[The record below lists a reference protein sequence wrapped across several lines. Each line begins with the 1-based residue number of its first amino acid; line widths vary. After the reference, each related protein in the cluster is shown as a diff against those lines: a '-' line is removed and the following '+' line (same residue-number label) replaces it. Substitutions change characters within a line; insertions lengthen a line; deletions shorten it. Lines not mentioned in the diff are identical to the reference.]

1 MLFVLGRRADRWGHI
16 LGVLSVVASFVIG
29 LLIFLQTLGL
39 EPAARTREQSLYDWI
54 SVAALQVDF
63 GLRLD
68 PLSLTF
74 VLLITGVG
82 GLIHIYAVGYMAPE
96 HGADPH
102 SETGDPSAR
111 RRFFAQFNLF
121 ITAMLLLVLGN
132 NFVLLYLGWEGVGL
146 ASYLLIGFYQGRP
159 SAATAAKKAF
169 LMNRV
174 GDVGLALAIFILW
187 TQLGTLQYTEVF
199 ANVGRIDPNAL
210 VAITLLLLLGA
221 CGKSGQFP
229 LQAWLPDAMEG
240 PTPVSALI
248 HAATMVTAGVYLI
261 ARMNPLYD
269 LTETGQVA
277 VAIIGTITLLIGAI
291 IGCAYD
297 DIKKVL
303 AYSTVSQIGY
313 MFLAVGLG
321 PYGYALGIAHL
332 LAHGFFKAGLFLGAG
347 SVMHAMND
355 NVDMRHY
362 GGLWRVMPIT
372 FVTFGLGYLAL
383 IGFPPLS
390 GFFTKDAIIE
400 AAFAAPGLAGLDVR
414 PARHARRRAHR
425 VLHDPADVHDVLR
438 REALEEPPSA
448 DGHAYHPHE
457 SPAVMTVPMIVLAI
471 GSVGAGFFLI
481 AGPPAR
487 QLAHPVARR
496 AARARGPAA
505 RGGHL
510 HARAGVLGD
519 RCARRVAGGR
529 AAAHAGGAPA
539 ARVLARAGRAARPV
553 RQRDQRGAHRD
564 ARHLAVALPGLL
576 RQPRRRRGGQR
587 HGRAP
592 GRRLGPVAPAA
603 DRLRP
608 LVRALDARRRGAGRR
623 GAAGG
628 EVRVNGGDVL
638 APGADRCCPL
648 VGAVGC
654 SYPLRRNPRHREA
667 GRDGAWRWPSSCWR
681 SSCGS
686 PTRCP
691 PRASGTRFQLESSID
706 WIPAF
711 GARFAFGHRRHRA
724 GDASR

>member
-1 MLFVLGRRADRWGHI
+1 LLLAAELPEVSVAAGSAGLAWLLVAFPAAGALVLFLAGRRADAWGHI

-29 LLIFLQTLGL
+29 LLIFVQTLGL

-54 SVAALQVDF
+54 SVAGLQVDF
-63 GLRLD
+63 GLRID

-74 VLLITGVG
+74 VMLITGVG
-82 GLIHIYAVGYMAPE
+82 GLIHIYAVGYMAP
-96 HGADPH
+96 HGDPN

-174 GDVGLALAIFILW
+174 GDVGLAIAIFILW

-199 ANVGRIDPNAL
+199 ENVGRIDPNAL

-248 HAATMVTAGVYLI
+248 HAATMVTAGVYLV

-332 LAHGFFKAGLFLGAG
+332 LAHGFFKAVLFLGAG

-390 GFFTKDAIIE
+390 GYFTKDAIIE
-400 AAFAAPGLAGLDVR
+400 AAFAAPGWQGWTFGLLATIAAGLTAFYMTR
-414 PARHARRRAHR
+414 LMFMTFFGEQRWKKLTSP
-425 VLHDPADVHDVLR
+425 
-438 REALEEPPSA
+438 

-457 SPAVMTVPMIVLAI
+457 SPAVMTAPMIVLAI
-471 GSVGAGFFLI
+471 GSVGAGFFLTQGHRLANWLTPSLGELLEREGPLPAATVSTLVLVCSAIGVLVAWLAVGRRPTPVERPRHVSIPVQAARRDLYANAINEALIATPGTWLARFLVYVDNRGVDGVVNGTAALLGGSSGRLRRLQTGFVRSYALTMLGGAVLVI
-481 AGPPAR
+481 AG
-487 QLAHPVARR
+487 L
-496 AARARGPAA
+496 
-505 RGGHL
+505 
-510 HARAGVLGD
+510 
-519 RCARRVAGGR
+519 
-529 AAAHAGGAPA
+529 
-539 ARVLARAGRAARPV
+539 
-553 RQRDQRGAHRD
+553 
-564 ARHLAVALPGLL
+564 LAV
-576 RQPRRRRGGQR
+576 
-587 HGRAP
+587 
-592 GRRLGPVAPAA
+592 
-603 DRLRP
+603 
-608 LVRALDARRRGAGRR
+608 
-623 GAAGG
+623 
-628 EVRVNGGDVL
+628 
-638 APGADRCCPL
+638 
-648 VGAVGC
+648 
-654 SYPLRRNPRHREA
+654 
-667 GRDGAWRWPSSCWR
+667 
-681 SSCGS
+681 
-686 PTRCP
+686 
-691 PRASGTRFQLESSID
+691 RFV
-706 WIPAF
+706 
-711 GARFAFGHRRHRA
+711 
-724 GDASR
+724 